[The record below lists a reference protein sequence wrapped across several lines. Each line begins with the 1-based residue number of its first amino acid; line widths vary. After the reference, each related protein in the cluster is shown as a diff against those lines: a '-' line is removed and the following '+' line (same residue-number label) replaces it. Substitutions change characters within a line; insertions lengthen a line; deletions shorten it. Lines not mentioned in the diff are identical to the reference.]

1 MYKKHTSELE
11 SAVELNKVSK
21 IYPGTPVIK
30 ALSDVSLSVNSGEF
44 VGIVGASGSGKS
56 TLLHVIGTLT
66 RPSEGSVNI
75 NGLNTAGM
83 SDSDLSGLRAKFVGF
98 VFQDFFLLPGFSAI
112 ENVENALKLIESN
125 NPMEGVFMLRKILEK
140 EPKNKEALFNLGVLS
155 IQSKQYDKAI
165 ERFNQL
171 LIIDSLDK
179 RAYLHL
185 GISNFELGNEE
196 EANFF
201 FDKVLRSN
209 NNLLIEQLNLFLN
222 KQ

>member
-1 MYKKHTSELE
+1 MKTFQKQIFILLLGVVMIITLYSFPKY
-11 SAVELNKVSK
+11 VV
-21 IYPGTPVIK
+21 
-30 ALSDVSLSVNSGEF
+30 GE
-44 VGIVGASGSGKS
+44 
-56 TLLHVIGTLT
+56 
-66 RPSEGSVNI
+66 N
-75 NGLNTAGM
+75 NLNTTE
-83 SDSDLSGLRAKFVGF
+83 
-98 VFQDFFLLPGFSAI
+98 PI

-140 EPKNKEALFNLGVLS
+140 EPKNKEAIFNLGVLS
-155 IQSKQYDKAI
+155 IQSRQFNKAI

-201 FDKVLRSN
+201 FDKVLKSK
-209 NNLLIEQLNLFLN
+209 NNLLIEQLNLFINN
-222 KQ
+222 KK

>member
-1 MYKKHTSELE
+1 M
-11 SAVELNKVSK
+11 
-21 IYPGTPVIK
+21 K
-30 ALSDVSLSVNSGEF
+30 AFQKQIFILLLGVVMIITLYSFPKYVVGE
-44 VGIVGASGSGKS
+44 
-56 TLLHVIGTLT
+56 
-66 RPSEGSVNI
+66 N
-75 NGLNTAGM
+75 NLNTTE
-83 SDSDLSGLRAKFVGF
+83 
-98 VFQDFFLLPGFSAI
+98 PI

-140 EPKNKEALFNLGVLS
+140 EPKNKEAIFNLGVLS
-155 IQSKQYDKAI
+155 IQSRQFNKAI

-201 FDKVLRSN
+201 FDKVLKSK

-222 KQ
+222 NK

>member
-1 MYKKHTSELE
+1 M
-11 SAVELNKVSK
+11 
-21 IYPGTPVIK
+21 K
-30 ALSDVSLSVNSGEF
+30 AFQKQIFILLLGVVMIITLYSFPKYVVGE
-44 VGIVGASGSGKS
+44 
-56 TLLHVIGTLT
+56 
-66 RPSEGSVNI
+66 N
-75 NGLNTAGM
+75 NLNTTE
-83 SDSDLSGLRAKFVGF
+83 
-98 VFQDFFLLPGFSAI
+98 PI

-140 EPKNKEALFNLGVLS
+140 EPKNKEAIFNLGVLS
-155 IQSKQYDKAI
+155 IQSRQFNKAI

-201 FDKVLRSN
+201 FDKILKSK

-222 KQ
+222 NKK

>member
-1 MYKKHTSELE
+1 MKTFQKQIFILLLGVVMIITLYSFPKY
-11 SAVELNKVSK
+11 VV
-21 IYPGTPVIK
+21 
-30 ALSDVSLSVNSGEF
+30 GE
-44 VGIVGASGSGKS
+44 
-56 TLLHVIGTLT
+56 
-66 RPSEGSVNI
+66 N
-75 NGLNTAGM
+75 NLNTTE
-83 SDSDLSGLRAKFVGF
+83 
-98 VFQDFFLLPGFSAI
+98 PI

-140 EPKNKEALFNLGVLS
+140 EPKNKEAIFNLGVLS
-155 IQSKQYDKAI
+155 IQSRQFNKAI

-201 FDKVLRSN
+201 FDKVLKSK

-222 KQ
+222 NKK

>member
-1 MYKKHTSELE
+1 MNKKQIFIVFL
-11 SAVELNKVSK
+11 
-21 IYPGTPVIK
+21 GVIMVIILYSFPK
-30 ALSDVSLSVNSGEF
+30 YV
-44 VGIVGASGSGKS
+44 VGD
-56 TLLHVIGTLT
+56 
-66 RPSEGSVNI
+66 N
-75 NGLNTAGM
+75 NLNTTE
-83 SDSDLSGLRAKFVGF
+83 
-98 VFQDFFLLPGFSAI
+98 PI

>member
-1 MYKKHTSELE
+1 M
-11 SAVELNKVSK
+11 
-21 IYPGTPVIK
+21 VIILYSFPK
-30 ALSDVSLSVNSGEF
+30 YV
-44 VGIVGASGSGKS
+44 VGD
-56 TLLHVIGTLT
+56 
-66 RPSEGSVNI
+66 N
-75 NGLNTAGM
+75 NLNTTE
-83 SDSDLSGLRAKFVGF
+83 
-98 VFQDFFLLPGFSAI
+98 PI

>member
-1 MYKKHTSELE
+1 M
-11 SAVELNKVSK
+11 
-21 IYPGTPVIK
+21 K
-30 ALSDVSLSVNSGEF
+30 AFQKQIFILLLGVVMIITLYSFPKYVVGE
-44 VGIVGASGSGKS
+44 
-56 TLLHVIGTLT
+56 
-66 RPSEGSVNI
+66 N
-75 NGLNTAGM
+75 NLNTTE
-83 SDSDLSGLRAKFVGF
+83 
-98 VFQDFFLLPGFSAI
+98 PI

-140 EPKNKEALFNLGVLS
+140 EPKNKEAIFNLGVLS
-155 IQSKQYDKAI
+155 IQSRQFNKAI

-201 FDKVLRSN
+201 FDKILKSK
-209 NNLLIEQLNLFLN
+209 NNLLIEQLNLFINN
-222 KQ
+222 KK